1 MAWRVE
7 LDERAIKDLR
17 RLDRPVAQLILRYLH
32 ERVAAAEDP
41 RQFGKALT
49 GNMRGLWRY
58 RVGDYR
64 LVCRLEEDRLLV
76 LVVAVGH
83 RSQIY
88 R

>member
-1 MAWRVE
+1 LAWRVE